1 MPEITSDNTN
11 APTILAEDSDDQ
23 FREWINKFKTK
34 FTIYRVN
41 DSYKITV
48 EMNGENDLRLC
59 FHIRVKNEK
68 NPNVIDNK
76 LLVNLKKLRAEKTYS
91 DFKFIVERKEFPG
104 HKSLLSIRSDVFVA
118 NLKIRIDVVVVDFN
132 SHYIVDKRLLT
143 DLQILMND
151 KQYSDFKFIVGDKV
165 FPVHKSSLYSFE
177 CIRGYV

>member
-68 NPNVIDNK
+68 NPNVIDKK
-76 LLVNLKKLRAEKTYS
+76 LLVNLKKLRAEKT
-91 DFKFIVERKEFPG
+91 
-104 HKSLLSIRSDVFVA
+104 
-118 NLKIRIDVVVVDFN
+118 
-132 SHYIVDKRLLT
+132 
-143 DLQILMND
+143 
-151 KQYSDFKFIVGDKV
+151 YSDFKFIVGDKV

>member
-1 MPEITSDNTN
+1 
-11 APTILAEDSDDQ
+11 
-23 FREWINKFKTK
+23 
-34 FTIYRVN
+34 
-41 DSYKITV
+41 
-48 EMNGENDLRLC
+48 MNGENDLRLC

-132 SHYIVDKRLLT
+132 TGVLEELCTKNETFYIH
-143 DLQILMND
+143 IL
-151 KQYSDFKFIVGDKV
+151 K
-165 FPVHKSSLYSFE
+165 L
-177 CIRGYV
+177 